1 MKTSLTLY
9 YLDRSV
15 GGTLFGATF
24 SASRRCYESIRNK
37 CRYRLSSTQSTS
49 SCHVIRW
56 SAAREQIK
64 ADDVTAE
71 MLMRQVED
79 LLLMDELSE
88 GQKIKILQ
96 NVLSILEEEK

>member
-1 MKTSLTLY
+1 MQN
-9 YLDRSV
+9 D
-15 GGTLFGATF
+15 
-24 SASRRCYESIRNK
+24 
-37 CRYRLSSTQSTS
+37 
-49 SCHVIRW
+49 
-56 SAAREQIK
+56 K

-88 GQKIKILQ
+88 GQKVKILQ